1 MGFLS
6 MIKGWWNRMFKSEA
20 KSEFGTTAIIS
31 GAMETAIRYWMDIYS
46 GRPDWVDPEDN
57 IKTIKFR
64 NSKACHTC
72 NRSKF

>member
-31 GAMETAIRYWMDIYS
+31 GAMETAIQVLDGYLQWQTGL
-46 GRPDWVDPEDN
+46 GRPRGQYKDN
-57 IKTIKFR
+57 
-64 NSKACHTC
+64 
-72 NRSKF
+72 